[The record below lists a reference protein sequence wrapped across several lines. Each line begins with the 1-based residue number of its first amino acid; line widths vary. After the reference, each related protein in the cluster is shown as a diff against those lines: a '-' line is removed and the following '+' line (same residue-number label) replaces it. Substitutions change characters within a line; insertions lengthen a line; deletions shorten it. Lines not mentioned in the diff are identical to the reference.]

1 MSRIKLKKRHI
12 KIKLKDKIVI
22 TIICII
28 ISVICVFNIFNKR
41 VEPLFMEYAE
51 IEVEK
56 LIVAVVNTSVNNEVS
71 KDPNMDNLFKDSSYT
86 LNSKVLNNLLY
97 NSLKS
102 VKENLKYLEKGE
114 VNRLNIYNN
123 IYEDIDKEK
132 LRKGIIFEVPSG
144 IIFNNRMLEN
154 VFPKIPIKLE
164 VLGSIAADIDT
175 NIEEYGI
182 NSALFRIDLN
192 IHANVKIL
200 LPFTSKSK
208 KIDTK
213 IPIVVK
219 LVEGDVPSYYFKS
232 PKVN

>member
-114 VNRLNIYNN
+114 VNRLNISNN

-132 LRKGIIFEVPSG
+132 LKKGIIFEVPSG

>member
-114 VNRLNIYNN
+114 VNRLNISNN